1 MSVMRVDIN
10 ELKEGSY
17 VVIDGEPCRV
27 VEVSKAKTGK
37 HGSAKVNIVAISIFT
52 GSKKTLMA
60 PSGTPVEVPVIEKRV
75 GQVLSIRQN
84 VVQIMDLETYETFE
98 IDTPQEQE
106 ILNKLAPGVNV
117 EYWIIMGRRKI
128 VRVT

>member
-1 MSVMRVDIN
+1 MRVDIN

-37 HGSAKVNIVAISIFT
+37 HGSAKVNVVAISIFS
-52 GSKKTLMA
+52 GAKKTLMA

-75 GQVLSIRQN
+75 GQVLSVRQSI
-84 VVQIMDLETYETFE
+84 VQVMDLESFETFE
-98 IDTPQEQE
+98 MEMPQEQE
-106 ILNKLAPGVNV
+106 LVNKLSPGVNV
-117 EYWIIMGRRKI
+117 EYWIIMGKRKI

>member
-37 HGSAKVNIVAISIFT
+37 HGSAKVNVVAISIFS
-52 GSKKTLMA
+52 GAKKTLMA

-75 GQVLSIRQN
+75 GQVLSVRQSI
-84 VVQIMDLETYETFE
+84 VQVMDLESFETFE
-98 IDTPQEQE
+98 MEMPQEQE
-106 ILNKLAPGVNV
+106 LVNKLSPGVNV
-117 EYWIIMGRRKI
+117 EYWIIMGKRKI